1 MVLKLILL
9 VIVVITLVAFAGNIT
24 SQGNMSNTVQNIQ
37 MSVVTL
43 AYAGEFNEIN
53 EIVKEF
59 IVLREIR
66 NNNDL
71 ELKSIKLDERI
82 NSLSL
87 VKTYCNEKI
96 STLEL
101 VNDKEPY
108 TKLQQ
113 ICPKLKD
120 ISFSK
125 AVDLFRLI

>member
-9 VIVVITLVAFAGNIT
+9 VIVVITVVAFIGNIT
-24 SQGNMSNTVQNIQ
+24 SQGSMSNTFQNIQ
-37 MSVVTL
+37 TSVVTL

-59 IVLREIR
+59 VVLREIR
-66 NNNDL
+66 NTDDL

-82 NSLSL
+82 NRLSL

-101 VNDKEPY
+101 VHDKEPY

-113 ICPKLKD
+113 LCPKLKD